1 MPGFDLKQIK
11 RNDQVILGAGILF
24 LLLSFFAPFYGV
36 SYHGLGGIGGSASVT
51 AWHSYGFLAVLLIII
66 AVAIVAFRV
75 FANGSLPALPV
86 GPNVLVAGLALLGTL
101 LLFLRGFTYKT
112 ASGGGYSVGLKWGAW
127 VLYIL
132 AIAVVVGA
140 ILNLRA
146 SGEKIAWDATAM
158 NKGAAS
164 GGAVVPPAAPYP
176 PGGAAPSYPPAAESY
191 PPATSYPP
199 AEPPAQ

>member
-1 MPGFDLKQIK
+1 MPGFDVKQIK

-36 SYHGLGGIGGSASVT
+36 SYHGAGGFGGSASVT

-66 AVAIVAFRV
+66 AVGIVAARV
-75 FANGSLPALPV
+75 FANASLPALPLS
-86 GPNVLVAGLALLGTL
+86 PNVLVAAVALLGTL
-101 LLFLRGFTYKT
+101 LLLLRGFTYKT

-140 ILNLRA
+140 ILNMIA
-146 SGEKIAWDATAM
+146 SGEKVAWNAAAM
-158 NKGAAS
+158 NKGT

-176 PGGAAPSYPPAAESY
+176 PQGAAPSYPPADSSY
-191 PPATSYPP
+191 PPAPSYPP
-199 AEPPAQ
+199 AEPPASQ

>member
-1 MPGFDLKQIK
+1 MPGFDVKQIK

-36 SYHGLGGIGGSASVT
+36 SYHGAGGFGGSASVT

-66 AVAIVAFRV
+66 AVAIVAYRV
-75 FANGSLPALPV
+75 FANGSLPALPI
-86 GPNVLVAGLALLGTL
+86 GPNLLVVAVSGLGTL
-101 LLFLRGFTYKT
+101 LLLLRGFTYKS

-140 ILNLRA
+140 VLNLLA
-146 SGEKIAWDATAM
+146 SGEKVAWDPTAM
-158 NKGAAS
+158 NKGGAA
-164 GGAVVPPAAPYP
+164 GGGVVPPAAPYP
-176 PGGAAPSYPPAAESY
+176 PQGAAPSYPPAAADY
-191 PPATSYPP
+191 PPAAGSSDTPSV
-199 AEPPAQ
+199 